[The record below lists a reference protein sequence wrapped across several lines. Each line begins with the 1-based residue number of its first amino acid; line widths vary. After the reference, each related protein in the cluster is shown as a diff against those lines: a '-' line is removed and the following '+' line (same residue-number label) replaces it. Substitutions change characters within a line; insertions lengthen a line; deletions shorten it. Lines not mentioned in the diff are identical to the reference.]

1 MAEEVTRLIAL
12 RSAYRDWDLYLHSVT
27 EATVQGYRRESAD
40 AVLERIE
47 ALRAAVEAASDAAM
61 QDGLWIG
68 SERMPFE
75 IASHMVRVLVTSTD
89 AAAPSRALTDVRE
102 ARTGFNRFILHRLE
116 EISDGTVTRVHPPPA
131 V

>member
-1 MAEEVTRLIAL
+1 VAEEITRLIAL

-27 EATVQGYRRESAD
+27 EAMVQGYRRESTD
-40 AVLERIE
+40 TVLERID
-47 ALRAAVEAASDAAM
+47 ALSVAVETASDAAM

-75 IASHMVRVLVTSTD
+75 IASQMVRVLVTSTGG
-89 AAAPSRALTDVRE
+89 AAPSRALTDVRV

-116 EISDGTVTRVHPPPA
+116 EISDGTVTRVYPPPA